1 MENNLNKKPFF
12 SIAIPSYEMNGKGIS
27 FLNQNFEVL
36 NSQTFTDFEIVISDH
51 SINNDIQ
58 NLCKE
63 WSKKLNIKYI
73 RNNDNRGSSSF
84 NINNSIKNSS
94 GKWIKVI
101 FQDDFLYHNNS
112 LMDIYNEVNNNK
124 NSKWLVTACEHS
136 NDGINF
142 YRPLYP
148 KWNDNIQ
155 YGNNTISS
163 PSVLCIKN
171 EDLIFFDERL
181 IWLMDVDYYKQLY
194 DKWGLP
200 LFLEKINVVNRTWES
215 QLSNTIPEERK
226 YSEYKLMLEK
236 YKK

>member
-1 MENNLNKKPFF
+1 MNLNTNPFF
-12 SIAIPSYEMNGKGIS
+12 SIGIPCYEMHGLGVK
-27 FLNQNFEVL
+27 FLNHSFSILE
-36 NSQTFTDFEIVISDH
+36 SQTFKDFEIIISDH
-51 SINNDIQ
+51 STNSDIK
-58 NLCKE
+58 NLCEE
-63 WSKKLNIKYI
+63 WSNKLKIRYIK
-73 RNNDNRGSSSF
+73 NNENRGSSSF
-84 NINNSIKNSS
+84 NINNSIKNSN
-94 GKWIKVI
+94 GNWIKI
-101 FQDDFLYHNNS
+101 LFQDDFLYSNNS
-112 LMDIYNEVNNNK
+112 LMDIYNIINQNES
-124 NSKWLVTACEHS
+124 SKWLVTACEHS

-148 KWNDNIQ
+148 RWNDNIQ

-171 EDLIFFDERL
+171 EELIFFDERL
-181 IWLMDVDYYKQLY
+181 IWLMDVDYYRQLY

-200 LFLEKINVVNRTWES
+200 LFLEKINVVNRTWGS